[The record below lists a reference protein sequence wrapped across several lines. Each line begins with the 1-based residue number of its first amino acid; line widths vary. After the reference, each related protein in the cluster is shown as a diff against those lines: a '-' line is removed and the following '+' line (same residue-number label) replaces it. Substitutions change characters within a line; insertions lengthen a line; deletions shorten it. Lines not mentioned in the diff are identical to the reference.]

1 MEKTVYIA
9 VILHH
14 NTFGN
19 SNSVW
24 KCSQKVNKMA
34 KEMEMEAISL
44 QETSV
49 WKDKERKDRMRK

>member
-1 MEKTVYIA
+1 
-9 VILHH
+9 
-14 NTFGN
+14 
-19 SNSVW
+19 
-24 KCSQKVNKMA
+24 MA